1 MGRLACRALA
11 ATALALAMTQALALT
26 PPASLTGPNAP
37 KLIPL
42 EVIVNGARSG
52 TWLLLERE
60 GGLYAPQ
67 DAFEEWR
74 LQRPMSADTIEF
86 RGQTYWPLSA
96 VPGFK
101 AKVDYA
107 QQSVSLAFSPQ
118 AFAALRISRE
128 LGERPKTGPVLPSFF
143 VNYEANASQTS
154 PRTGA
159 QLRDVGVLQ
168 EFGISNGWGVLTS
181 SGLARNLAADPQ
193 LPARRWLRLE
203 TTFTRDFPDQNRTL
217 RVGDTTTRSPM
228 WGRDVYFGGFRYGTN
243 FALTPGFV
251 SQPLP
256 AISGLSAAPSTVE
269 LYVNDVLRQVS
280 NVPAGPFAIDN
291 LPVLTGNGEAR
302 LVVRDLLGR
311 ETVIVQSF
319 FTTSQLLA
327 KGLDDWSVEGGSVR
341 RDLGVESNHY
351 DQGFGAATWRH
362 GFTNSVTLEGRAEA
376 GSRFGLLGGGVVAS
390 LPWPIVAKMA
400 LVGSQDHGRSGG
412 LWLTGLEYAGTRLS
426 ASLQAQGASRRF
438 RQVGQDPEIEPAIKL
453 QVAGNVSY
461 YTQSLGT
468 FGFGFA
474 TIRRFDAAKITTLS
488 ANYSMRVG
496 AGGTIAA
503 TASRAIDGGTG
514 TSVGL
519 NYIVPLD
526 QYRVATVTSN
536 TRTGQE
542 DLYAS
547 VSGTPRPDSS
557 FGWRALAGQL
567 QNHGHAE
574 GGLYYFGPHGNR
586 TIDAV
591 ASADQSTVR
600 VGANGGFVLADGRLF
615 ATRRLEESFAIAE
628 VPGYGD
634 IGIGLGSNVLA
645 HTDADGIAIVPRL
658 LPYQNNPVRL
668 DPKELPV
675 SAELDTIEIN
685 AVPAWRSAVKVKFPV
700 RSGRG
705 ALVKIALEDGQVAP
719 AGATVHIEGDKEE
732 FYVARRGEAYL
743 TGLQTDNRLI
753 LNWNGQQCRFDVKLP
768 PPDKDRI
775 PRLGPFTCKG
785 APR

>member
-1 MGRLACRALA
+1 MGRLVRRALA
-11 ATALALAMTQALALT
+11 ATALALAMTPALAQT
-26 PPASLTGPNAP
+26 PPAALTGPRAP
-37 KLIPL
+37 RLIPL
-42 EVIVNGARSG
+42 EVVVNGARSG

-60 GGLYAPQ
+60 GSLYAPQ

-107 QQSVSLAFSPQ
+107 SQSVALAFSPQ

-128 LGERPKTGPVLPSFF
+128 LAERPKIGPVLPSFF
-143 VNYEANASQTS
+143 VNYEANATETR
-154 PRTGA
+154 PRNGA
-159 QLRDVGVLQ
+159 ELRDVGVLQ
-168 EFGISNGWGVLTS
+168 EFGVSNSWGVLTS
-181 SGLARNLAADPQ
+181 SSLARNLAADPQ
-193 LPARRWLRLE
+193 LPARRWVRLE
-203 TTFTRDFPDQNRTL
+203 STFTRDFPDQNRTL
-217 RVGDTTTRSPM
+217 RIGDTTTRSPM

-351 DQGFGAATWRH
+351 DKGFGAATWRH
-362 GFTNSVTLEGRAEA
+362 GFTNSVTLEGRGEL

-400 LVGSQDHGRSGG
+400 LAGSEDRGRSGG

-438 RQVGQDPEIEPAIKL
+438 RQVGQDPDIEPAIKL
-453 QVAGNVSY
+453 QIAGNVSY
-461 YTQSLGT
+461 YTESLGT

-474 TIRRFDAAKITTLS
+474 TIHRFDADKITTVS

-503 TASRAIDGGTG
+503 TASRAIDGGSG
-514 TSVGL
+514 TSVAL

-536 TRTGQE
+536 MRTGQQ

-547 VSGTPRPDSS
+547 VSGTPRPDSN

-567 QNHGHAE
+567 QDHGHAE
-574 GGLYYFGPHGNR
+574 GGLYYFGAHGNR
-586 TIDAV
+586 TVDAV
-591 ASADQSTVR
+591 ASADQATVR
-600 VGANGGFVLADGRLF
+600 LGANGGVVFTDGHLF

-645 HTDADGIAIVPRL
+645 HTDANGIALVPQL

-705 ALVKIALEDGQVAP
+705 ALVKIALEDGRIAP

-743 TGLQTDNRLI
+743 TGLQSDNRLI
-753 LNWNGQQCRFDVKLP
+753 LNWDGQECRFDVKLP

-785 APR
+785 VPR